1 MATRQV
7 KFFVIGINYFTK
19 WVELEP
25 LAIITEKNVQSF
37 VWKSIICRFGILKVF
52 VSNNGKQFNN
62 DAFRDFYH

>member
-62 DAFRDFYH
+62 DAFRDFYQ